1 MAAISALANQLQDL
15 VPVIRDL
22 SARMVAQEQWA
33 LSQGQNAFTSPEPK
47 TINKDLEA
55 LAHIC
60 KLLKFFGWTWVGI
73 ITSSDETGVRESRL
87 LYKYMNDL
95 EICVG
100 FIVYESHRIYNL
112 RTSVYQEHLET
123 AQKQMVQVVI
133 LCGTYHDFVFES
145 SIAEWLRSV
154 TMILT
159 PSWAPHIVLIEKYP
173 QIFNG
178 SLSIEPL
185 SVVTTEFTHFLY
197 DFYPLKYPKD
207 LLLQNLWTTTFH
219 CISGDLWKDKLYEW
233 ILQTSLHN
241 CTGLEHIKGIWNNL
255 SHEMIDP
262 VYNAVILIANALNP
276 IHLSL
281 NDWLDNQTSYRYQR
295 QFHETERDMISHNLK
310 HLKYRGHAAI
320 NEDGELETEYQIN
333 NNIIVNGTW
342 HKTTVCVFLPYTSR
356 KDWIPINDS
365 LIKWKTINN
374 EVPKSRCTEPCPPGS
389 RKVPGQGIHPCCH
402 RCVPCSQGEISNES
416 DSEICRRCPD
426 HEWPNKNNT
435 QCVPKLLEFLSYS
448 DDVISA
454 IVLSG
459 SMLLL
464 TLTAGILGIFISYK
478 NTPVVRANNKNLSF
492 VLLVSIMLSFLCVFL
507 FLGRPVDGTCMLRQ
521 ICTGIL
527 LSVSVSSLLAKT
539 LMVCIAFKATK
550 PGSVWRRWT
559 GVKLPNCVLL
569 ICSSIQVV
577 LCLSWVTFSPPFEE
591 LDTQSYMEKIIVQ
604 CNEGSDLCFYSVL
617 GYMGILATVSFI
629 TAFLAR
635 ILPDS
640 FNEAKYITFSML
652 AFCSTWIAMIP
663 AYLSTKGKY
672 MVAVEIFAILTS
684 NAGLLGCIF
693 LQKCYIILFRPELNT
708 RKHILEPTNAMLH
721 Q

>member
-1 MAAISALANQLQDL
+1 MCSFTGFHPLKIFLLLLLL
-15 VPVIRDL
+15 VPTFTSIINDQL
-22 SARMVAQEQWA
+22 SACALKIVTAYEDYEYVQDGDIIIGGMFSVNSLMVGKTLPEAKYMFSLFCMMFQSLGAQNLVRQEA
-33 LSQGQNAFTSPEPK
+33 EKSQG
-47 TINKDLEA
+47 
-55 LAHIC
+55 
-60 KLLKFFGWTWVGI
+60 
-73 ITSSDETGVRESRL
+73 RE
-87 LYKYMNDL
+87 Y
-95 EICVG
+95 
-100 FIVYESHRIYNL
+100 
-112 RTSVYQEHLET
+112 
-123 AQKQMVQVVI
+123 I
-133 LCGTYHDFVFES
+133 L
-145 SIAEWLRSV
+145 
-154 TMILT
+154 
-159 PSWAPHIVLIEKYP
+159 
-173 QIFNG
+173 
-178 SLSIEPL
+178 
-185 SVVTTEFTHFLY
+185 VVT
-197 DFYPLKYPKD
+197 
-207 LLLQNLWTTTFH
+207 
-219 CISGDLWKDKLYEW
+219 
-233 ILQTSLHN
+233 
-241 CTGLEHIKGIWNNL
+241 
-255 SHEMIDP
+255 
-262 VYNAVILIANALNP
+262 
-276 IHLSL
+276 
-281 NDWLDNQTSYRYQR
+281 
-295 QFHETERDMISHNLK
+295 
-310 HLKYRGHAAI
+310 
-320 NEDGELETEYQIN
+320 
-333 NNIIVNGTW
+333 
-342 HKTTVCVFLPYTSR
+342 
-356 KDWIPINDS
+356 
-365 LIKWKTINN
+365 
-374 EVPKSRCTEPCPPGS
+374 
-389 RKVPGQGIHPCCH
+389 
-402 RCVPCSQGEISNES
+402 

-459 SMLLL
+459 SMFLL